1 MIYGVNSMA
10 DSGFTRPTLPQLITT
25 IRNDILT
32 RLASDSTL
40 AKLRR
45 TDAEVY
51 GRVQA
56 AAVHTVYGYID
67 YLARNL
73 LPDLADEDW
82 LARHANMKR
91 CPRKAATFAGGFAR
105 WDVATDGI
113 TIPAGM
119 IIQRDDLTSFTTT
132 AKATSAGGVLRVPVI
147 CNTAGKAG
155 NTDDGL
161 AMRLVSPV
169 TGLTSAGMADSIQG
183 GADVEDLEV
192 WRARVIERW
201 YWTPQGGAD
210 GDYEVWAKEV
220 AGITRA
226 WTYRHWSGRGT
237 VGVMVAN
244 SDLINPIPD
253 AATVAAVKAYIEPLA
268 PVAGADIYVF
278 APAPHVVDFQIR
290 LNPDSTAV
298 RYAVE
303 AELRSMMLRD
313 GVPEGVLKLSR
324 ISEAI
329 SIATGEYSHTLAS
342 PVADISIGKGEVGVL
357 GTISWT

>member
-1 MIYGVNSMA
+1 
-10 DSGFTRPTLPQLITT
+10 
-25 IRNDILT
+25 
-32 RLASDSTL
+32 
-40 AKLRR
+40 
-45 TDAEVY
+45 
-51 GRVQA
+51 
-56 AAVHTVYGYID
+56 VHTVYGYID

-73 LPDLADEDW
+73 LPDLAEEDW
-82 LARHANMKR
+82 LKRHANMKR
-91 CPRKAATFAGGFAR
+91 CPRKAATFATGFAR

-113 TIPAGM
+113 SIPAGVV
-119 IIQRDDLTSFTTT
+119 IQRDDLTSFTTT
-132 AKATSAGGVLRVPVI
+132 GKASSAGGVLRVPVI

-161 AMRLVSPV
+161 TMRLVSPV
-169 TGLTSAGMADSIQG
+169 TGLTSAGVADSIQG

-226 WTYRHWSGRGT
+226 WIYRHWSGRGT

-253 AATVAAVKAYIEPLA
+253 AATVAAVKAYVEPLA

-278 APAPHVVDFQIR
+278 APTPHVVDFQIR
-290 LNPDSTAV
+290 LNPDTTAV

-329 SIATGEYSHTLAS
+329 SIATGEYSHTLVS
-342 PVADISIGKGEVGVL
+342 PAADISIGKGEVGVV

>member
-1 MIYGVNSMA
+1 MA

-40 AKLRR
+40 ALLRR

-82 LARHANMKR
+82 LSRHANMKR

-113 TIPAGM
+113 PIPAGV

-169 TGLTSAGMADSIQG
+169 TGLTSAGVADSIQG

-244 SDLINPIPD
+244 SDLIYPIPD
-253 AATVAAVKAYIEPLA
+253 AATVSAVKAYIEPLA

-278 APAPHVVDFQIR
+278 APTPHIVDFQIR
-290 LNPDSTAV
+290 LNPDTSEV

-313 GVPEGVLKLSR
+313 GVPEGVLKPSR

-329 SIATGEYSHTLAS
+329 SIATGEYSHTLVS
-342 PVADISIGKGEVGVL
+342 PSADTLMARGEVGVV
-357 GTISWT
+357 GAISWT

>member
-1 MIYGVNSMA
+1 MA
-10 DSGFTRPTLPQLITT
+10 DSGFTRPTLPQLITAV
-25 IRNDILT
+25 RSDILT
-32 RLASDSTL
+32 RLAADTTL
-40 AKLRR
+40 AVLRR

-73 LPDLADEDW
+73 LPDLADEEW
-82 LARHANMKR
+82 LTRHANMKR
-91 CPRKAATFAGGFAR
+91 CPRKAATTAAGYAR
-105 WDVATDGI
+105 WAVATAGI
-113 TIPAGM
+113 TIPAGVT
-119 IIQRDDLTSFTTT
+119 IQRDDLVSFTTS
-132 AKATSAGGVLRVPVI
+132 AAATSAGGVLRVPVV
-147 CNTAGKAG
+147 CDTAGATG

-161 AMRLVSPV
+161 AMRLVSPI
-169 TGLTSAGMADSIQG
+169 TGLTSAGVADSIKG
-183 GADVEDLEV
+183 GADVEDLEL
-192 WRARVIERW
+192 WRSRLIERW

-244 SDLINPIPD
+244 SDLINPVPD
-253 AATVAAVKAYIEPLA
+253 PATVAAVQAYIEPLA

-278 APAPHVVDFQIR
+278 APTPHTVNFQIR
-290 LNPDSTAV
+290 LSPDTTAV

-313 GVPEGVLKLSR
+313 GGPESVLKPSR

-329 SIATGEYSHTLAS
+329 SIATGEYSHTLVS
-342 PVADISIGKGEVGVL
+342 PYADITISKGELGVV
-357 GTISWT
+357 GTILWT

>member
-1 MIYGVNSMA
+1 MA
-10 DSGFTRPTLPQLITT
+10 DSGFTRPTLPQLITAV
-25 IRNDILT
+25 RSDILT
-32 RLASDSTL
+32 RLAADTTL
-40 AKLRR
+40 AVLRR

-73 LPDLADEDW
+73 LPDLADEEW
-82 LARHANMKR
+82 LTRHANMKR
-91 CPRKAATFAGGFAR
+91 CPRKAATTAAGYAR
-105 WDVATDGI
+105 WAVATAGI
-113 TIPAGM
+113 TIPAGVT
-119 IIQRDDLTSFTTT
+119 IQRDDLVSFTTS
-132 AKATSAGGVLRVPVI
+132 AAATSAGGVLRVPVV
-147 CNTAGKAG
+147 CDTAGATG

-161 AMRLVSPV
+161 AMRLVSPI
-169 TGLTSAGMADSIQG
+169 TGLTSAGVADSIKG
-183 GADVEDLEV
+183 GADVEDLEL
-192 WRARVIERW
+192 WRSRVIERW

-244 SDLINPIPD
+244 SDLINPVPD
-253 AATVAAVKAYIEPLA
+253 PATVAAVQAYIEPLA

-278 APAPHVVDFQIR
+278 APTPHTVNFQIR
-290 LNPDSTAV
+290 LSPDTTAV

-313 GVPEGVLKLSR
+313 GGPESVLKPSR

-329 SIATGEYSHTLAS
+329 SIATGEYSHTLVS
-342 PVADISIGKGEVGVL
+342 PYADITISKGELGVV
-357 GTISWT
+357 GTILWT

>member
-1 MIYGVNSMA
+1 MA

-25 IRNDILT
+25 IRSDILT
-32 RLASDSTL
+32 RLAADSTL
-40 AKLRR
+40 AALRR

-82 LARHANMKR
+82 LTRHANMKR
-91 CPRKAATFAGGFAR
+91 CPRKAATFAAGFVR

-113 TIPAGM
+113 PIPAGV

-132 AKATSAGGVLRVPVI
+132 AKATSAGGILRVPVI

-161 AMRLVSPV
+161 AMRLVSPI
-169 TGLTSAGMADSIQG
+169 TGLTSAGVADSIQS

-244 SDLINPIPD
+244 SDLINPIPN

-268 PVAGADIYVF
+268 PVAGADIYIF
-278 APAPHVVDFQIR
+278 APVAHTVNFQIR
-290 LNPDSTAV
+290 LNPDTTAV

-303 AELRSMMLRD
+303 AELQSMMLRD
-313 GVPEGVLKLSR
+313 GVPEGVLKPSR
-324 ISEAI
+324 ISESI
-329 SIATGEYSHTLAS
+329 SIATGEHSHTLVS
-342 PVADISIGKGEVGVL
+342 PVADITIAKGEVGVV
-357 GTISWT
+357 GTISWI

>member
-1 MIYGVNSMA
+1 MA
-10 DSGFTRPTLPQLITT
+10 ESGFTRPTLPQLITT
-25 IRNDILT
+25 VRNDILT
-32 RLASDSTL
+32 RLAADSTL
-40 AKLRR
+40 AALRR

-67 YLARNL
+67 HLARNL

-82 LARHANMKR
+82 LTRHANMKR
-91 CPRKAATFAGGFAR
+91 CPRKLATFASGYAR
-105 WDVATDGI
+105 WDVTKADI
-113 TIPAGM
+113 TIPAGVT
-119 IIQRDDLTSFTTT
+119 IQRDDLTSFSTT
-132 AKATSAGGVLRVPVI
+132 AAATSAGGVLRVPVT
-147 CNTAGKAG
+147 CDTAGKAG

-161 AMRLVSPV
+161 AMRLVSPI
-169 TGLTSAGMADSIQG
+169 TGLTSAGVADSIQG
-183 GADVEDLEV
+183 GADIEDLEV

-278 APAPHVVDFQIR
+278 APTPHTVNFQIR
-290 LNPDSTAV
+290 LNPDTATV

-313 GVPEGVLKLSR
+313 GGPESVLKLSR

-329 SIATGEYSHTLAS
+329 SIATGEYSHTLVS
-342 PVADISIGKGEVGVL
+342 PAADIAIAKGEVGMV

>member
-1 MIYGVNSMA
+1 MA

-32 RLASDSTL
+32 RLAADTTL
-40 AKLRR
+40 AALRR

-73 LPDLADEDW
+73 LPDLAEEDW
-82 LARHANMKR
+82 LERHANMKR
-91 CPRKAATFAGGFAR
+91 CPRKAATFATGFAR

-113 TIPAGM
+113 PIPAGVV
-119 IIQRDDLTSFTTT
+119 IQRDDLTSFTTT
-132 AKATSAGGVLRVPVI
+132 EKASSAGGVLRVPVI

-161 AMRLVSPV
+161 TMRLVSPV
-169 TGLTSAGMADSIQG
+169 TGLTSAGVADSIQG
-183 GADVEDLEV
+183 GADIEDLEV

-244 SDLINPIPD
+244 SDLINPIPG

-278 APAPHVVDFQIR
+278 APTPHVVDFQIR
-290 LNPDSTAV
+290 LNPDTTAV

-303 AELRSMMLRD
+303 AELLSMMLRD

-329 SIATGEYSHTLAS
+329 SIASGEYSHTLVS
-342 PVADISIGKGEVGVL
+342 PAADISIGKGEVGVV

>member
-1 MIYGVNSMA
+1 MA

-25 IRNDILT
+25 VRNDILT
-32 RLASDSTL
+32 RLSADSAL
-40 AKLRR
+40 AALRR

-56 AAVHTVYGYID
+56 AAIHTVYGYID

-82 LARHANMKR
+82 LRRHANMKR
-91 CPRKAATFAGGFAR
+91 CPRKAATAAAGYVR
-105 WDVATDGI
+105 WDVTAKDI
-113 TIPAGM
+113 TVPAGVT
-119 IIQRDDLTSFTTT
+119 IQRDDLTSYTTT
-132 AKATSAGGVLRVPVI
+132 VAATSAGGVLRVPVI
-147 CNTAGKAG
+147 CDVAGKAG

-161 AMRLVSPV
+161 AMRLVSPI

-183 GADVEDLEV
+183 GADIEDLEV
-192 WRARVIERW
+192 WRARIIERW

-220 AGITRA
+220 PGITRT

-237 VGVMVAN
+237 VGVMVAS
-244 SDLINPIPD
+244 SDLINPVPD
-253 AATVAAVKAYIEPLA
+253 AATVAAVQAYIEPRA

-278 APAPHVVDFQIR
+278 APSTHVVDFQIR
-290 LNPDSTAV
+290 LNPDTPEV

-313 GVPEGVLKLSR
+313 GVPEGVLKPSR

-329 SIATGEYSHTLAS
+329 SIAAGEYSHTLVG
-342 PVADISIGKGEVGVL
+342 PTADIPIAKGEIGVVGS
-357 GTISWT
+357 ISWT

>member
-1 MIYGVNSMA
+1 MA
-10 DSGFTRPTLPQLITT
+10 DSGFIRPTLPQLITT

-32 RLASDSTL
+32 RLEADSTL
-40 AKLRR
+40 AALRR

-73 LPDLADEDW
+73 LPDQADEDW
-82 LARHANMKR
+82 LTRHANMKR
-91 CPRKAATFAGGFAR
+91 CPRKAATFASGFAR
-105 WDVATDGI
+105 WNVTTDGI
-113 TIPAGM
+113 PIPAGVT
-119 IIQRDDLTSFTTT
+119 IQRDDLTSYTTT
-132 AKATSAGGVLRVPVI
+132 AAATSAGGVLRVPVI
-147 CNTAGKAG
+147 CDTAGKVG

-161 AMRLVSPV
+161 TLRLVSPI
-169 TGLTSAGMADSIQG
+169 TGLTSAGVADSIQG
-183 GADVEDLEV
+183 GADIEELEV

-220 AGITRA
+220 AGVTRA

-244 SDLINPIPD
+244 SDLFNPIPD
-253 AATVAAVKAYIEPLA
+253 AATVAAVQAYIEPRA

-278 APAPHVVDFQIR
+278 APAPHVINFQIR
-290 LNPDSTAV
+290 LNPDNPEV

-313 GVPEGVLKLSR
+313 GTPGGLIKPSR

-329 SIATGEYSHTLAS
+329 SIATGEYSHTLVS
-342 PVADISIGKGEVGVL
+342 PSSDIAILKGEVGVV

>member
-1 MIYGVNSMA
+1 MA

-32 RLASDSTL
+32 RLAADSTL
-40 AKLRR
+40 AALRR

-82 LARHANMKR
+82 LTRHANMKR
-91 CPRKAATFAGGFAR
+91 APRKAATSASGYVR
-105 WDVATDGI
+105 WDITTNGI
-113 TIPAGM
+113 TVPAGVT
-119 IIQRDDLTSFTTT
+119 IQRDDLTSFTTI
-132 AKATSAGGVLRVPVI
+132 AAATSAGGVLRVPVT
-147 CNTAGKAG
+147 CDKSSSTG

-161 AMRLVSPV
+161 AMRLVSPI
-169 TGLTSAGMADSIQG
+169 TGLTSAGAADSIQG
-183 GADVEDLEV
+183 GADIEDLEI
-192 WRARVIERW
+192 WRSRVIERW

-210 GDYEVWAKEV
+210 GDYAVWAKEV
-220 AGITRA
+220 PGITRA

-244 SDLINPIPD
+244 SNLINPIPD
-253 AATVAAVKAYIEPLA
+253 AATVASVQAYIEPLA

-278 APAPHVVDFQIR
+278 APTPHIVDFQIR
-290 LNPDSTAV
+290 LNPDTEEV

-313 GVPEGVLKLSR
+313 GVPEGVLKPSR

-329 SIATGEYSHTLAS
+329 SIATGEYSHTLVS
-342 PVADISIGKGEVGVL
+342 PAADTPIARGEVGMV
-357 GTISWT
+357 GGISWT

>member
-1 MIYGVNSMA
+1 MA

-25 IRNDILT
+25 VRNDILT
-32 RLASDSTL
+32 RLAADTTL
-40 AKLRR
+40 AALRR

-82 LARHANMKR
+82 LTRHANMKR
-91 CPRKAATFAGGFAR
+91 CPRKAPTAATGYVR
-105 WDVATDGI
+105 WDVPTSGI
-113 TIPAGM
+113 PVPAGVT
-119 IIQRDDLTSFTTT
+119 IQRDDLVSFTTT
-132 AKATSAGGVLRVPVI
+132 AKATSAGGVLRVPVV
-147 CNTAGKAG
+147 CDTAGKAG

-161 AMRLVSPV
+161 AMRLVSPI
-169 TGLTSAGMADSIQG
+169 TGLTSAGVADSIQG

-220 AGITRA
+220 AGVTRA

-253 AATVAAVKAYIEPLA
+253 AATVSAVKTYIEPLA

-278 APAPHVVDFQIR
+278 APTPHTVNFQIR
-290 LNPDSTAV
+290 LNPNTAAV

-313 GVPEGVLKLSR
+313 GGPESVLKPSR

-329 SIATGEYSHTLAS
+329 SIATGEYSHTLVS
-342 PVADISIGKGEVGVL
+342 PTTDITIGKGEIGVV

>member
-1 MIYGVNSMA
+1 MA

-25 IRNDILT
+25 VRNDILT
-32 RLASDSTL
+32 RLSADSAL
-40 AKLRR
+40 AALRR

-56 AAVHTVYGYID
+56 AAIHTVYGYID

-82 LARHANMKR
+82 LRRHANMKR
-91 CPRKAATFAGGFAR
+91 CPRKAATAAAGYVR
-105 WDVATDGI
+105 WDVTAKDI
-113 TIPAGM
+113 TVPAGVT
-119 IIQRDDLTSFTTT
+119 IQRDDLTSYTTT
-132 AKATSAGGVLRVPVI
+132 VAATSAGGVLRVPVI
-147 CNTAGKAG
+147 CNVAGKAG

-161 AMRLVSPV
+161 AMRLVSPI

-183 GADVEDLEV
+183 GADIEDLEV
-192 WRARVIERW
+192 WRARIIERW

-220 AGITRA
+220 PGITRA

-237 VGVMVAN
+237 VGVMVAS
-244 SDLINPIPD
+244 SDLINPVPD
-253 AATVAAVKAYIEPLA
+253 VATVAAVQAYIEPRA

-278 APAPHVVDFQIR
+278 APSAHVVDFQIR
-290 LNPDSTAV
+290 LNPDTPEV

-313 GVPEGVLKLSR
+313 GVPEGVLKPSR

-329 SIATGEYSHTLAS
+329 SIAAGEYSHTLVS
-342 PVADISIGKGEVGVL
+342 PTADIPIAKGEIGVVGS
-357 GTISWT
+357 ISWT

>member
-1 MIYGVNSMA
+1 MA
-10 DSGFTRPTLPQLITT
+10 DSGFNRPTLPQLITAV
-25 IRNDILT
+25 RSDILT
-32 RLASDSTL
+32 RLAADTTL
-40 AKLRR
+40 ASLRR

-56 AAVHTVYGYID
+56 AALHTVYGYID

-82 LARHANMKR
+82 LGRHANMKR
-91 CPRKAATFAGGFAR
+91 CPRKAAVAAVGYVR
-105 WDVATDGI
+105 WSVATAGI
-113 TIPAGM
+113 TIPAGVT
-119 IIQRDDLTSFTTT
+119 IQRDDLVSFTTT
-132 AKATSAGGVLRVPVI
+132 AAATSAGGVLRVPVT
-147 CNTAGKAG
+147 CDVQGKTG

-161 AMRLVSPV
+161 AMRLVSPI
-169 TGLTSAGMADSIQG
+169 TGLISAGAADNIRS
-183 GADVEDLEV
+183 GADTEDLEL

-220 AGITRA
+220 SGVTRA

-278 APAPHVVDFQIR
+278 APTPHTVDFQIR
-290 LNPDSTAV
+290 LNPDSSAI
-298 RYAVE
+298 RFAVE

-313 GVPEGVLKLSR
+313 GGPESVLKPSR

-329 SIATGEYSHTLAS
+329 SIAAGEYSHTLVS
-342 PVADISIGKGEVGVL
+342 PAMDVTIGKGEVGVV
-357 GTISWT
+357 GAISWT

>member
-1 MIYGVNSMA
+1 MA
-10 DSGFTRPTLPQLITT
+10 DSGFTRPTLPQLITAV
-25 IRNDILT
+25 RSDILT
-32 RLASDSTL
+32 RLAADTSL
-40 AKLRR
+40 AALRR

-82 LARHANMKR
+82 LTRHANMKR
-91 CPRKAATFAGGFAR
+91 CPRKSATAATGFVR
-105 WDVATDGI
+105 WSVANAGI
-113 TIPAGM
+113 TIPAGVT
-119 IIQRDDLTSFTTT
+119 IQRDDLVSFTTT
-132 AKATSAGGVLRVPVI
+132 AAATSAGGVLRIPVA
-147 CNTAGKAG
+147 CDTAGKAG

-169 TGLTSAGMADSIQG
+169 TGLTSAGVADSIQG

-253 AATVAAVKAYIEPLA
+253 AATVAAVKTHIEPLA

-278 APAPHVVDFQIR
+278 AATPHVVNFQIR
-290 LNPDSTAV
+290 LNPDTPET

-313 GVPEGVLKLSR
+313 GGPESILKPSR

-329 SIATGEYSHTLAS
+329 SIAAGEYSHTLVS
-342 PVADISIGKGEVGVL
+342 PSSDLTIGKGEIGVV
-357 GTISWT
+357 GTISWI

>member
-1 MIYGVNSMA
+1 MA

-32 RLASDSTL
+32 RLAADTTL
-40 AKLRR
+40 AALRR
-45 TDAEVY
+45 NDAEVY

-82 LARHANMKR
+82 LTRHANMKR
-91 CPRKAATFAGGFAR
+91 APRKAATYAAGYTR
-105 WDVATDGI
+105 WDLATDGI
-113 TIPAGM
+113 IIPAGVT
-119 IIQRDDLTSFTTT
+119 IQRDDLISFTTT
-132 AKATSAGGVLRVPVI
+132 DAAVSAGGVLRVPVI
-147 CNTAGKAG
+147 CDATGNTG

-169 TGLTSAGMADSIQG
+169 TGLTSTGAADSIKG
-183 GADVEDLEV
+183 GADVEDLEL

-220 AGITRA
+220 PGITRA

-244 SDLINPIPD
+244 SDLVNPIPD
-253 AATVAAVKAYIEPLA
+253 AATVAAVQAYIEPLA

-278 APAPHVVDFQIR
+278 APTPHLVDFEIR
-290 LNPDSTAV
+290 LNPDTEEV

-313 GVPEGVLKLSR
+313 GVPEGVLKPSR

-329 SIATGEYSHTLAS
+329 SIATGEYSHTLVSPATDT
-342 PVADISIGKGEVGVL
+342 PVAKGEVGVV

>member
-1 MIYGVNSMA
+1 MA
-10 DSGFTRPTLPQLITT
+10 DSGFNRPTLPQLITT

-32 RLASDSTL
+32 RLAADSTL
-40 AKLRR
+40 AALRR

-82 LARHANMKR
+82 LTRHANMKR
-91 CPRKAATFAGGFAR
+91 CPRKSATAATGFVR
-105 WDVATDGI
+105 WSVANAGI
-113 TIPAGM
+113 TIPAGVT
-119 IIQRDDLTSFTTT
+119 IQRDDLVSFTTT
-132 AKATSAGGVLRVPVI
+132 AAATSAGGVLRIPVA
-147 CNTAGKAG
+147 CDTAGKAG

-169 TGLTSAGMADSIQG
+169 TGLTSAGVADSIQG

-253 AATVAAVKAYIEPLA
+253 AATVAAVKTHIEPLA

-278 APAPHVVDFQIR
+278 AATPHVVNFQIR
-290 LNPDSTAV
+290 LNPDTPET

-313 GVPEGVLKLSR
+313 GGPESILKPSR

-329 SIATGEYSHTLAS
+329 SIAAGEYSHTLVS
-342 PVADISIGKGEVGVL
+342 PSSDLTIGKGEIGVV
-357 GTISWT
+357 GTISWI

>member
-1 MIYGVNSMA
+1 MA
-10 DSGFTRPTLPQLITT
+10 DSGFTRPTLPQLITAV
-25 IRNDILT
+25 RSDILT
-32 RLASDSTL
+32 RLAADSTL
-40 AKLRR
+40 AALRR

-82 LARHANMKR
+82 LTRHANMKR
-91 CPRKAATFAGGFAR
+91 CPRKAATTAAGYAR
-105 WDVATDGI
+105 WAVAIAGI
-113 TIPAGM
+113 TVPAGVT
-119 IIQRDDLTSFTTT
+119 IQRDDLVSFTTT
-132 AKATSAGGVLRVPVI
+132 AAATSAGGVLRVPVV
-147 CNTAGKAG
+147 CDTAGKAG

-161 AMRLVSPV
+161 AMRLVSPI
-169 TGLTSAGMADSIQG
+169 TGLTSAGVADSVQG

-244 SDLINPIPD
+244 SDLINPVPD
-253 AATVAAVKAYIEPLA
+253 AATVAAAQAYIEPLA

-278 APAPHVVDFQIR
+278 AATPHTVNFQIR
-290 LNPDSTAV
+290 LNPDTTAV

-313 GVPEGVLKLSR
+313 GGPESVLKPSR

-329 SIATGEYSHTLAS
+329 SIATGEYSHTLVS
-342 PVADISIGKGEVGVL
+342 PSADITIGKGELGVV
-357 GTISWT
+357 GTISWI

>member
-1 MIYGVNSMA
+1 MA

-32 RLASDSTL
+32 RLSADSAL
-40 AKLRR
+40 AALRR

-73 LPDLADEDW
+73 LPDLADENW
-82 LARHANMKR
+82 LKRHANMKR
-91 CPRKAATFAGGFAR
+91 CPRKAATAAAGYVR
-105 WDVATDGI
+105 WDVTAKDI
-113 TIPAGM
+113 TVPAGVT
-119 IIQRDDLTSFTTT
+119 IQRDDLTSYTTT
-132 AKATSAGGVLRVPVI
+132 AAATSARGVLRVPVI
-147 CNTAGKAG
+147 CGVAGKAG

-161 AMRLVSPV
+161 AMRLVSPI

-183 GADVEDLEV
+183 GADIEDLEV
-192 WRARVIERW
+192 WRARIIERW

-220 AGITRA
+220 PGITRA

-237 VGVMVAN
+237 VGVMVAS
-244 SDLINPIPD
+244 SDLINPVPD
-253 AATVAAVKAYIEPLA
+253 AATVAAVQAYIEPRA

-278 APAPHVVDFQIR
+278 APSAHVVDFQIQ
-290 LNPDSTAV
+290 LNPDTPEV

-313 GVPEGVLKLSR
+313 GIPEGVLKPSR

-329 SIATGEYSHTLAS
+329 SIATGEYSHTLVS
-342 PVADISIGKGEVGVL
+342 PTSDIVIARGEVGVV

>member
-1 MIYGVNSMA
+1 MA
-10 DSGFTRPTLPQLITT
+10 DSGFTRPTLPQLITAV
-25 IRNDILT
+25 RSDILT
-32 RLASDSTL
+32 RLSADTTL
-40 AKLRR
+40 AALRR

-82 LARHANMKR
+82 LTRHANMKR
-91 CPRKAATFAGGFAR
+91 CPRKAATTAAGFAR
-105 WDVATDGI
+105 WTVATAGI
-113 TIPAGM
+113 TIPAGVT
-119 IIQRDDLTSFTTT
+119 IQRDDLVSFTTT
-132 AKATSAGGVLRVPVI
+132 ASATSAGGVLRVPVV
-147 CNTAGKAG
+147 CDTAGATG
-155 NTDDGL
+155 NTDDSL
-161 AMRLVSPV
+161 PMRLVSPI
-169 TGLTSAGMADSIQG
+169 TGLTSAGVADSIQG
-183 GADVEDLEV
+183 GADVEDLEL
-192 WRARVIERW
+192 WRARIIERW

-220 AGITRA
+220 TGIARA

-244 SDLINPIPD
+244 SDLINPVPD
-253 AATVAAVKAYIEPLA
+253 AATVAAVQDHIEPLA

-278 APAPHVVDFQIR
+278 APTPHTVNFKIR
-290 LNPDSTAV
+290 LNPDTTAV

-313 GVPEGVLKLSR
+313 GGPESVLKPSR

-329 SIATGEYSHTLAS
+329 SIATGEYSHTLVS
-342 PVADISIGKGEVGVL
+342 PSADITIGKGELGVVGA
-357 GTISWT
+357 ISWT

>member
-1 MIYGVNSMA
+1 MA

-32 RLASDSTL
+32 RLAADTTL
-40 AKLRR
+40 AELRR

-82 LARHANMKR
+82 LTRHANMKR
-91 CPRKAATFAGGFAR
+91 CPRKAATYATGFSR
-105 WDVATDGI
+105 WDVETDGI
-113 TIPAGM
+113 TIPAGVT
-119 IIQRDDLTSFTTT
+119 IQRDDLTSFTTSAAAT
-132 AKATSAGGVLRVPVI
+132 AAGGVLRVPVI
-147 CNTAGKAG
+147 SDTAGKAG

-161 AMRLVSPV
+161 TMRLVSPI
-169 TGLTSAGMADSIQG
+169 TGLTSAGVADNIQG
-183 GADVEDLEV
+183 GADMEDIEV
-192 WRARVIERW
+192 WRARIIERW

-220 AGITRA
+220 AGVTRA

-237 VGVMVAN
+237 VGVMIAN
-244 SDLINPIPD
+244 SDLVNPIPD
-253 AATVAAVKAYIEPLA
+253 VATVASVQAYIEPRA

-278 APAPHVVDFQIR
+278 APTPRIVNFQVR
-290 LNPDSTAV
+290 LNPDTQEV

-313 GVPEGVLKLSR
+313 GIPEGVLKPSR

-329 SIATGEYSHTLAS
+329 SIATGEYSHTLVS
-342 PVADISIGKGEVGVL
+342 PTSDIAIARGEIGVV

>member
-1 MIYGVNSMA
+1 MA

-25 IRNDILT
+25 VRNDILT
-32 RLASDSTL
+32 RLAVDSAL
-40 AKLRR
+40 AVLRR

-82 LARHANMKR
+82 LTRHANMKR
-91 CPRKAATFAGGFAR
+91 CPRKAATFAAGFAR
-105 WDVATDGI
+105 WNVTTSGI
-113 TIPAGM
+113 TIPAGVN
-119 IIQRDDLTSFTTT
+119 IQRDDLTSYTTT
-132 AKATSAGGVLRVPVI
+132 AAATSAGGVLRVPVT
-147 CNTAGKAG
+147 CDTAGKEG

-161 AMRLVSPV
+161 AMRLVSPI
-169 TGLTSAGMADSIQG
+169 TGLTSAGVADSIQG

-220 AGITRA
+220 AGVTRA

-237 VGVMVAN
+237 VGVMVAK

-278 APAPHVVDFQIR
+278 APAAHTVNFQIR
-290 LNPDSTAV
+290 LNPDTTAV

-313 GVPEGVLKLSR
+313 GGPESVLKPSR

-329 SIATGEYSHTLAS
+329 SIATGEYSHTLVS
-342 PVADISIGKGEVGVL
+342 PAADVTIAKGEVGVV